1 MQQENNRRKRIPG
14 IHSCLAV
21 INELRQELGKVT
33 ASINDLRDKISAIY
47 KQERENSPKNN
58 LYKKL
63 DELASEIKSLKE
75 SRSKAFNLKS
85 EALGTYETIK
95 GEIQP
100 EKGKKMMSAQE
111 IDSRMK
117 EINLKLISTKCDSK
131 TEKMFESE
139 IENLRKQRKN
149 IGMLEQKSKLALD
162 IKAKLDSLNGE
173 IKDLSQKIAERQ
185 SVVDGIKAELK
196 EINDQEKPKNPV
208 IEGYEKNIQAFKN
221 KRNELSEKIKA
232 QQEKIREKEIEYD
245 KFLEEMAIA
254 QALEKQKEEIK
265 QRISALEEQKNAL
278 SKEESK
284 LNPSRFDS
292 IIFRMGSLDL
302 SGEKISLPVD
312 LALYLSQH
320 KIPIPTS
327 ASQMKPTIEVLKSQK
342 ENFASQVVE
351 KRREFENRI
360 ADLEKKIS
368 EERKV
373 LMAMPPTDVRVLKFK
388 RD

>member
-1 MQQENNRRKRIPG
+1 MHQENRKKRIPG
-14 IHSCLAV
+14 IHSYLAV
-21 INELRQELGKVT
+21 IGELRQELGKVNE
-33 ASINDLRDKISAIY
+33 SINDLRDKISAIY

-63 DELASEIKSLKE
+63 EELGNEIKALKE
-75 SRSKAFNLKS
+75 DRSKAFNSKNDVVGVYENVKS
-85 EALGTYETIK
+85 
-95 GEIQP
+95 EIQP

-111 IDSRMK
+111 IDARMK
-117 EINLKLISTKCDSK
+117 EINLKLISSKCDSK
-131 TEKMFESE
+131 TEKIFEME
-139 IENLRKQRKN
+139 MENLRKQKKN
-149 IGMLEQKSKLALD
+149 IGMMEQKSKLAVD
-162 IKAKLDSLNGE
+162 MKAKLDSLNAE

-196 EINDQEKPKNPV
+196 EISDQGKPKNPAV
-208 IEGYEKNIQAFKN
+208 EGYEKNIQILKA
-221 KRNELSEKIKA
+221 KRSDLSEKIKA
-232 QQEKIREKEIEYD
+232 QQEKIREKEVEYD

-265 QRISALEEQKNAL
+265 QRINALEEQKNIL

-284 LNPSRFDS
+284 LNPSKFDS
-292 IIFRMGSLDL
+292 IIFRMGSLNL

-327 ASQMKPTIEVLKSQK
+327 PSQVEPTIETLKSQK
-342 ENFASQVVE
+342 ENFANQVVE
-351 KRREFENRI
+351 KRKEFESKI
-360 ADLEKKIS
+360 SDLERKIS
-368 EERKV
+368 EEKKT
-373 LMAMPPTDVRVLKFK
+373 LMEMPPTDIKVLKFK